1 QHVTQYDGGKAERTH
16 EQAETTQRLERGEVG
31 VLDRVEFGEARG
43 GALDIGAEVGG
54 ALLEVASLAVD
65 EQESIPLLLRK
76 QADEVRVGH
85 HQLYLKDAVGQRGN
99 KTQANLLLACL
110 DDELVAKTLVKY
122 VGHRVGVSNHR
133 HDASSQ
139 IPVQKQPRVGAFG
152 VGGGQRR
159 LKREAAA
166 VDECLRRAEDARV
179 R

>member
-76 QADEVRVGH
+76 EADEVRVGH
-85 HQLYLKDAVGQRGN
+85 HQLSLKDAVGQRGD
-99 KTQANLLLACL
+99 KTQANLLVPGL
-110 DDELVAKTLVKY
+110 DDDLVAKTLMEH
-122 VGHRVGVSNHR
+122 VGHRVSVSDDGDN
-133 HDASSQ
+133 AGSQ
-139 IPVQKQPRVGAFG
+139 ISIEEQPRVRALG
-152 VGGGQRR
+152 VCGGERR
-159 LKREAAA
+159 LKREA
-166 VDECLRRAEDARV
+166 
-179 R
+179 